1 MPQRVSGLF
10 DSNGGL
16 LAKKSELPMM
26 AVYQLFYALRVVS
39 NLVLGDI

>member
-1 MPQRVSGLF
+1 MPQRASGLF

-16 LAKKSELPMM
+16 LVTKLELPMM
-26 AVYQLFYALRVVS
+26 AVYQLCYAWRVVS